1 MRKNG
6 KVLEL
11 NEEQRRVLV
20 DAWQLW
26 EAFLELKREEQSLKG
41 GLTWKRV
48 KGKEYLVRLL
58 DSMGN
63 MKSLGPR
70 SPETEKIYASWRQ
83 KRETFRQRKE
93 AFLNRLRVVSK
104 LCKAL
109 GLNRVPLVVAR
120 IAREMFLYK
129 DVRKRML
136 ILGTNAI
143 YAYEI
148 LAGVLV
154 SSGFLATGDLDVLWD
169 ARSSLRIAGLAKDGF
184 IGLLKKADSS
194 FKIAESPLKAVNKE
208 GFWVDLLKTRPKSLS
223 EIMASQSTVS
233 SFPEDLLAL
242 EAKGTEWLVSCPK
255 VYVVAIGQDGIPT
268 PMVVPDPRAF
278 MLHKLWVA
286 RRPNRPAV
294 KKRRD
299 VAQALLVQYLLK
311 KYLPSFPLDQEIVDR
326 ELKALPSKLRRFVE
340 LVEKQEHEEDMQ
352 NLVRSLPSFS
362 L

>member
-6 KVLEL
+6 KVLEF

-26 EAFLELKREEQSLKG
+26 EAFLDLKREEQSLRG

-48 KGKEYLVRLL
+48 GGKEYLVRLL
-58 DSMGN
+58 DSKGN

-70 SPETEKIYASWRQ
+70 SPETEKIYLSWRQ
-83 KRETFRQRKE
+83 RKEAFRQRKE
-93 AFLNRLRVVSK
+93 AFLERLSLVSK

-120 IAREMFLYK
+120 IAREMFLRK
-129 DVRKRML
+129 DIRKRML

-143 YAYEI
+143 YAYEV

-154 SSGFLATGDLDVLWD
+154 SSGFLATADLDVLWD
-169 ARSSLRIAGLAKDGF
+169 ARSCLQIAGLARDGF

-194 FKIAESPLKAVNKE
+194 FRIAESPFRAVNKE
-208 GFWVDLLKTRPKSLS
+208 GFWVDLLKTTPKSLS
-223 EIMASQSTVS
+223 EIVVSKLTVS
-233 SFPEDLLAL
+233 PFPEDLLAL

-255 VYVVAIGQDGIPT
+255 VYVVAIGHDGVPV

-286 RRPNRPAV
+286 RHPNRPAV

-299 VAQALLVQYLLK
+299 IAQALLVRHLLT
-311 KYLPSFPLDQEIVDR
+311 KYLPSFPLDQEIVDQ
-326 ELKALPSKLRRFVE
+326 ELKALPSKLRKLVE
-340 LVEKQEHEEDMQ
+340 LAEEQEEDAQ
-352 NLVRSLPSFS
+352 NVAVFLPS
-362 L
+362 LGP